1 MLYPTLKF
9 LCKTAVQSYFSK
21 IEFNG
26 EEHIPIG
33 DVPVIFA
40 ANHRSAFLDA
50 ILLAV
55 FSKEPIHFLARAD
68 VFSGALGRFLE
79 AINMMPIYRIRDR
92 YKNLSRNDMVFEKC
106 SKILKAKKRLLIFP
120 EGSQEDLIY
129 LRPLTKGI
137 ARIALNTQSEMD
149 TPIIIIPLGINYF
162 NAFHS
167 GHKLCFNYG
176 KPIQLKSFMQ
186 EFDDHN
192 NKAYKSILDTLSNG
206 IKQQLYIEE
215 PSDDYEKKTFALN
228 RGNENIAFDVLKAQ
242 ISNNTFRQESKFQAW
257 SKWLKYLLY
266 IPNLPA
272 VGILVFI
279 LTKLT
284 TNRHFTSSMKIA
296 FGALIFPLWLL
307 ISFLTVLS
315 IFNIKWAMI
324 VLLIQYTAM
333 YFVPKVSR
341 LERI

>member
-1 MLYPTLKF
+1 MLYTTLKY
-9 LCKTAVQSYFSK
+9 LCKTAVQCYFSK

-26 EEHIPIG
+26 EEHIPKG

-55 FSKEPIHFLARAD
+55 FSREPIHFLARAD

-79 AINMMPIYRIRDR
+79 AINMMPIYRIRDG

-137 ARIALNTQSEMD
+137 ARIALNTQNEMD
-149 TPIIIIPLGINYF
+149 TPILIIPLGINYF

-176 KPIQLKSFMQ
+176 RPIQVESFMQ
-186 EFDDHN
+186 EFQDHN

-215 PSDDYEKKTFALN
+215 PSEDYVTKTFGLN
-228 RGNENIAFDVLKAQ
+228 RGNEHLDFDSLKSQ
-242 ISNNTFRQESKFQAW
+242 ISNNSFKQDSSVQGW

-272 VGILVFI
+272 IGILTFI

-307 ISFLTVLS
+307 ISFLCVFL
-315 IFNIKWAMI
+315 IFNIKYAMI
-324 VLLIQYTAM
+324 VMLIQYMSM
-333 YFVPKVSR
+333 YFVPKISR
-341 LERI
+341 LGRI